1 MTRFLP
7 LLALLLAVSA
17 GPAKAQDDA
26 AEGEE
31 VVEPLP
37 YVEVPVN
44 LNGVDYMAEID
55 ISGAEPM
62 VVNGVDLDVSGHL
75 PGAVRISRVDGKSMA
90 DEGFRA
96 REVIKAACATQGFR
110 AQAGV
115 VPVLSPAGRWIF
127 PGGCT

>member
-1 MTRFLP
+1 MKRALILGVFSLT
-7 LLALLLAVSA
+7 LAGYPVL
-17 GPAKAQDDA
+17 AQDE
-26 AEGEE
+26 AEEMP
-31 VVEPLP
+31 EPLP

-44 LNGVDYMAEID
+44 LNGVDYKAEID

-75 PGAVRISRVDGKSMA
+75 PGAVRISRADGKSMA

-96 REVIKAACATQGFR
+96 REVIAAACATQGFR
-110 AQAGV
+110 FKSAV

-127 PGGCT
+127 PGGCE

>member
-1 MTRFLP
+1 MNQPLS
-7 LLALLLAVSA
+7 LLALLLIVSA
-17 GPAKAQDDA
+17 GPAVAQDDA

-44 LNGVDYMAEID
+44 LNGVDYKAEID

-62 VVNGVDLDVSGHL
+62 VVNGVDLDVSGYL
-75 PGAVRISRVDGKSMA
+75 PGAVRISRSDGKSMA

-96 REVIKAACATQGFR
+96 REVIKAACATQGF
-110 AQAGV
+110 QVVEGV

-127 PGGCT
+127 SGGCE